1 MNCFTHALLQ
11 LCTWYISVPVGYGIG
26 LQFHNFS
33 LEEQAQCK
41 FDYVEVYEASSSGA
55 FSFLGRYQS
64 GCPIPPLAAWAPNTR
79 LHCLRLLYKLL
90 SSLPPPPPPPETA
103 CAFLTGPSLPQLP
116 SPILSTCRAFAFC
129 YLP

>member
-1 MNCFTHALLQ
+1 MNYFLQ

-33 LEEQAQCK
+33 LEEQAECK

-64 GCPIPPLAAWAPNTR
+64 GRPIPPLAAWAPNTR
-79 LHCLRLLYKLL
+79 LHCLRLLYKLRAL
-90 SSLPPPPPPPETA
+90 YR
-103 CAFLTGPSLPQLP
+103 
-116 SPILSTCRAFAFC
+116 SPGNSVCFPDQALASAAAQPYSFH
-129 YLP
+129 L